1 MWSNWRADVVEED
14 FKLLAKHRITTLRV
28 FPLWPVF
35 QPITMLYA
43 GGGAPREYRFGEE
56 PLPDTPE
63 GRAGMS
69 EEALSRFGT
78 FCGLAEKYGLR
89 LIVGLITGWMSGRLY
104 VPPALQRLN
113 VLTDPT
119 AVLWETR
126 FIRCFVG
133 RFKTERA
140 IAAWD
145 LGNECNCMAP
155 VSSADE
161 FYVWTA
167 AITGAVRES
176 DPSRPVVSGMHGLL
190 PDNNWTIQHQAE
202 LTDVLTTHPYP
213 LFTPHCDM
221 DPINTIRTELHGTA
235 ETLFYRGIGGKP
247 CFAEECGTLGPM
259 FADEERAA
267 DFVRVS
273 LFSLWA
279 HDCLGFLWWC
289 ANEQSHLTQA
299 PYDWNSVEREL
310 GLFRS
315 DRSPKPVV
323 SVLKNFS
330 ELTDTPDLKRLPPRL
345 TDGVCV
351 LSRGQDT
358 WGAAYMTF
366 ILAKQAGLD
375 IEFAY
380 SDQNLPEAPL
390 YFLPSISG
398 DASISGRR
406 MKELLERVRAG
417 ASLYLS
423 LQNGLL
429 SPFEEYTGL
438 SVISRE
444 KSGRTEPVTVKN
456 GGGSFVLPVYRAFK
470 LNMETR
476 GAETL
481 ASDGGGN
488 PVYTVYPYGKGRV
501 FFLAL
506 PLETGLLSVSHAFD
520 EEARYRELYRPLK
533 DSIPAVKAARAMNVN
548 IGLTEHPVD
557 DSRRILV
564 LVNYAPQ
571 AVEAEL
577 ILEEGWRIDRYY
589 HGSLSMPNNSGT
601 VLGITGRN

>member
-1 MWSNWRADVVEED
+1 MWSDWRADVVEDD

-69 EEALSRFGT
+69 EEALSHFGT
-78 FCGLAEKYGLR
+78 FCVLAERYGLR

-104 VPPALQRLN
+104 IPPALQRLN

-126 FIRCFVG
+126 FVRCFVG
-133 RFKTERA
+133 RFK
-140 IAAWD
+140 
-145 LGNECNCMAP
+145 
-155 VSSADE
+155 
-161 FYVWTA
+161 
-167 AITGAVRES
+167 
-176 DPSRPVVSGMHGLL
+176 
-190 PDNNWTIQHQAE
+190 
-202 LTDVLTTHPYP
+202 
-213 LFTPHCDM
+213 
-221 DPINTIRTELHGTA
+221 
-235 ETLFYRGIGGKP
+235 RGIGGKP
-247 CFAEECGTLGPM
+247 CFAEECGTLGPV
-259 FADEERAA
+259 FADEEGAA
-267 DFVRVS
+267 DFVMVR

-289 ANEQSHLTQA
+289 ANEQSHLTHA

-315 DRSPKPVV
+315 NRSPKPVV
-323 SVLKNFS
+323 SVLEDFS
-330 ELTDTPDLKRLPPRL
+330 ELMDMPDLKRLPPRL

-375 IEFAY
+375 VEFAY

-406 MKELLERVRAG
+406 MKELLERVSAG

-423 LQNGLL
+423 LQSGLL
-429 SPFEEYTGL
+429 SPFGEYTGL

-444 KSGRTEPVTVKN
+444 KSDRTESVTVKN
-456 GGGSFVLPVYRAFK
+456 GGGDFVLPLYRVFK

-476 GAETL
+476 GAEVL
-481 ASDGGGN
+481 ASDSSGN
-488 PVYTVYPYGKGRV
+488 PVYTVYSYGKGKV

-520 EEARYRELYRPLK
+520 EEERYRDFYRPLK
-533 DSIPAVKAARAMNVN
+533 DSIPAVKAAQVLNVN

-557 DSRRILV
+557 NSRRILV

-571 AVEAEL
+571 AAEAKL
-577 ILEEGWRIDRYY
+577 ILKEGWRIDRYY
-589 HGSLSMPNNSGT
+589 HGSLSMPNNNGT
-601 VLGITGRN
+601 VPGITRRN